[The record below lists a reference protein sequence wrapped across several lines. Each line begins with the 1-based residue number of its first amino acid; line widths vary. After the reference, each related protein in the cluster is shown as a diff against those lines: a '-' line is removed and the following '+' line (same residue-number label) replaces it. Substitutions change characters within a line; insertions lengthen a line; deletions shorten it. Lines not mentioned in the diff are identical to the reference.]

1 MYGRSYEPPMR
12 IGLRTFVGDDGNY
25 GIFRDIPGGRAGSD
39 AYYAKFRGLARTRLL
54 KLYMKREKFRLFRQA
69 EKRPLRRS
77 KLKTRIIRLNKRL
90 KRMEARTIRRA
101 QRKFVRGRMP
111 RPTHYRRLMAIV
123 RLSVSA
129 KRRRAA
135 HNLLKKMS
143 GRS

>member
-1 MYGRSYEPPMR
+1 MYGQSYEPPMR
-12 IGLRTFVGDDGNY
+12 IGLRTFVGDDGDY
-25 GIFRDIPGGRAGSD
+25 GIFRDIPGGRKGRD
-39 AYYAKFRGLARTRLL
+39 AYYAKFRGLAQSRML
-54 KLYMKREKFRLFRQA
+54 KFYKKRERLRLYRQA

-77 KLKTRIIRLNKRL
+77 RLKIRIIKSNKRL
-90 KRMEARTIRRA
+90 KRLETRTIRRA
-101 QRKFVRGRMP
+101 QRKFARGRMP
-111 RPTHYRRLMAIV
+111 RPIHYRRLMAIV